1 MLECLIEKE
10 KNNNL
15 ISFQQHAHNGPLW
28 KLIISLRTLAVRN
41 IQITH
46 LRKKTKYMF
55 FGQAAAT
62 RVRRDV
68 YVTHTHTH
76 THTLLVLDGCKRR
89 R

>member
-10 KNNNL
+10 KNNL

-46 LRKKTKYMF
+46 LRKKPKYMF

-68 YVTHTHTH
+68 YVTHTHT
-76 THTLLVLDGCKRR
+76 LLVLDGCKRR